1 MSANRH
7 PSLEQAFTPPTSRGE
22 SLAGLLPP
30 RPHPVATQP
39 AKAKLEDNLDDKAD
53 RPAVPRC
60 PRVSAV
66 SAKAATE
73 AGEGTEIFNVAIY
86 LPPDTLAAAR
96 AAIRAQDA
104 TYADLLVEAFAG
116 IDEDALRAQFAPKPR
131 PAAEVGM
138 PRRSPRARGAAG
150 IQRQFRLS
158 ADQCEWL
165 QSKVTYFGAPS
176 RSALAATVLGMHFHT
191 LEP

>member
-1 MSANRH
+1 MNANRH
-7 PSLEQAFTPPTSRGE
+7 PSLEQAFTPPTNRGE

-30 RPHPVATQP
+30 RPHPVVTEPAKVEHEDAPDDQAGQPAAPRRPRAAAVP
-39 AKAKLEDNLDDKAD
+39 AKATTEVGDG
-53 RPAVPRC
+53 
-60 PRVSAV
+60 
-66 SAKAATE
+66 AA
-73 AGEGTEIFNVAIY
+73 IFNVAIY

-96 AAIRAQDA
+96 AAIRAQDT

-131 PAAEVGM
+131 PAAEAGM

-158 ADQCEWL
+158 TAQREWL